1 MIKARNKGAG
11 QKKGHI
17 VSPETRLKIKIA
29 NTGKK
34 RTLEVRRKLSDIT
47 SARRKRVRR
56 WRIKING
63 GFHSLG
69 EWETVKAQFNWS
81 CPSCSKSEPEITLTR
96 DHIIPISKGGTDNIE
111 NIQPLCRKCNTL
123 KSTSTITY

>member
-34 RTLEVRRKLSDIT
+34 RTLEVRRKLSDI
-47 SARRKRVRR
+47 K
-56 WRIKING
+56 IKSYD
-63 GFHSLG
+63 F
-69 EWETVKAQFNWS
+69 K
-81 CPSCSKSEPEITLTR
+81 
-96 DHIIPISKGGTDNIE
+96 
-111 NIQPLCRKCNTL
+111 
-123 KSTSTITY
+123 